1 MIDTV
6 TVPGNLVRYV
16 RRGLHAE
23 FSAAAERTS
32 LIELQDLTEE
42 QFDAALETLDA
53 VRTLLKNV
61 GFADE
66 SSGHDVELD
75 ISPNPVVVHRGLE
88 CQYHAQVDRV
98 EESAH
103 ATGAN
108 PGPSDEIWAL
118 GELLATLK
126 ARADS
131 AREERRRRG
140 SRP

>member
-1 MIDTV
+1 MTETV
-6 TVPGNLVRYV
+6 TVPANLLRYV
-16 RRGLHAE
+16 RRGLHTE
-23 FSAAAERTS
+23 FSAAAERAS
-32 LIELQDLTEE
+32 LIELQGLTEE
-42 QFDAALETLDA
+42 QFDAALETFDA

-61 GFADE
+61 GFVDE
-66 SSGHDVELD
+66 GSDQDIELD
-75 ISPNPVVVHRGLE
+75 ISPDPVVVHRGLE

-118 GELLATLK
+118 GELLAILK

-131 AREERRRRG
+131 TRDERRSRR

>member
-1 MIDTV
+1 MTDMV
-6 TVPGNLVRYV
+6 TVPANLLRYV

-23 FSAAAERTS
+23 FSTAAERAS
-32 LIELQDLTEE
+32 LIELQGLTEE
-42 QFDAALETLDA
+42 QFDAALETFDA
-53 VRTLLKNV
+53 VRILLKNV
-61 GFADE
+61 GFAGDRP
-66 SSGHDVELD
+66 DQDIELD
-75 ISPNPVVVHRGLE
+75 ISPDPVVVHRGLE

-131 AREERRRRG
+131 ARAERHSRG